1 MLTPPK
7 KLSVSELSDG
17 KTFRGAFK
25 EAIEYLKDL
34 GDEIRSLSQATKG
47 ILEIHF
53 LISQFDD
60 RVAELRSRLRR
71 LYHHLAHCF
80 FSTGGDIP
88 MVEVAAD
95 LEKVLA
101 DINELHK
108 DWMKF
113 IAENKLGVIF
123 L

>member
-17 KTFRGAFK
+17 ETFRVAFR
-25 EAIEYLKDL
+25 EEIEYLKDL
-34 GDEIRSLSQATKG
+34 GDEIRNLSEATKG

-53 LISQFDD
+53 LICQFDD
-60 RVAELRSRLRR
+60 RVAEIRSRIRR
-71 LYHHLAHCF
+71 LYHRLAHCLL
-80 FSTGGDIP
+80 STGGEIP
-88 MVEVAAD
+88 ILEVAAD

-101 DINELHK
+101 DINELHE

>member
-1 MLTPPK
+1 MLTPPR

-17 KTFRGAFK
+17 ETFRSAFK

-34 GDEIRSLSQATKG
+34 GDEIRKLCEATKG

-53 LISQFDD
+53 LINQFDD

-71 LYHHLAHCF
+71 LYHHLVHCLL
-80 FSTGGDIP
+80 STGGDIP
-88 MVEVAAD
+88 MSEVAAD